1 MKANNYSLLRKTIS
15 DKRDSLVFNLSDS
28 ELKSLFSGKTIKEKM
43 INFFTLKRSKRLE
56 LIKKGYIVFGLV
68 FSSSYINNSN
78 LIRTRIIFSPSY
90 ELADNKEEMLAIADK
105 INEWVDS
112 VNFKKLT
119 MKEKKLYQA
128 IISDEEEPNYIQI
141 PESIIGNKLVYLSLI
156 FVNKDDF
163 LNGMVP
169 IIINRKISKEI
180 LLVPSNK
187 PNGHSTYFSGVF
199 LLRRKDGIDI
209 YFVVDMNFLRFARN
223 RFFAADDKPIK

>member
-1 MKANNYSLLRKTIS
+1 MKTNNYSLFRKTIS

-90 ELADNKEEMLAIADK
+90 ELADNNEEMLAIADK
-105 INEWVDS
+105 INEWIDS

-141 PESIIGNKLVYLSLI
+141 PEYIIGNKLVYLSLI

-180 LLVPSNK
+180 LLVPQAMYSNEYIE
-187 PNGHSTYFSGVF
+187 S
-199 LLRRKDGIDI
+199 LE
-209 YFVVDMNFLRFARN
+209 
-223 RFFAADDKPIK
+223 

>member
-141 PESIIGNKLVYLSLI
+141 SESIIGNKLVYLSLI

-180 LLVPSNK
+180 LLVPQAMYSNEYIESLEED
-187 PNGHSTYFSGVF
+187 N
-199 LLRRKDGIDI
+199 
-209 YFVVDMNFLRFARN
+209 
-223 RFFAADDKPIK
+223 

>member
-43 INFFTLKRSKRLE
+43 INFFTLKGSKRLE

-90 ELADNKEEMLAIADK
+90 ELADNKKEMLAIADK

-112 VNFKKLT
+112 VNLKKLT

-128 IISDEEEPNYIQI
+128 LISDEEEPNYIQI
-141 PESIIGNKLVYLSLI
+141 PEYIIGNKLVYLSLV

-180 LLVPSNK
+180 LLVPQAMYSNEYIESLEED
-187 PNGHSTYFSGVF
+187 N
-199 LLRRKDGIDI
+199 
-209 YFVVDMNFLRFARN
+209 
-223 RFFAADDKPIK
+223 

>member
-141 PESIIGNKLVYLSLI
+141 PEYIIGNKLVYLSLV

-180 LLVPSNK
+180 LLVPQAMYSNEYIESLEED
-187 PNGHSTYFSGVF
+187 N
-199 LLRRKDGIDI
+199 
-209 YFVVDMNFLRFARN
+209 
-223 RFFAADDKPIK
+223 

>member
-43 INFFTLKRSKRLE
+43 INFFTLKGSKRLE

-90 ELADNKEEMLAIADK
+90 ELANNKEEMLVIADK

-112 VNFKKLT
+112 VNLKKLT

-128 IISDEEEPNYIQI
+128 LISDEEEPNYIQI
-141 PESIIGNKLVYLSLI
+141 PESIIGNKLVYLSLV

-180 LLVPSNK
+180 LLVPQAMYSNEYIESLEED
-187 PNGHSTYFSGVF
+187 N
-199 LLRRKDGIDI
+199 
-209 YFVVDMNFLRFARN
+209 
-223 RFFAADDKPIK
+223 

>member
-1 MKANNYSLLRKTIS
+1 MKTNNYSLFRKTIS

-141 PESIIGNKLVYLSLI
+141 PEYIIGNKLVYLSLV

-180 LLVPSNK
+180 LLVPQAMYSNEYIESLEED
-187 PNGHSTYFSGVF
+187 N
-199 LLRRKDGIDI
+199 
-209 YFVVDMNFLRFARN
+209 
-223 RFFAADDKPIK
+223 

>member
-1 MKANNYSLLRKTIS
+1 MKANNYSLLRKTIN
-15 DKRDSLVFNLSDS
+15 DKRDSLVFNLSDT
-28 ELKSLFSGKTIKEKM
+28 ELKSLFGGKTIKEKM

-90 ELADNKEEMLAIADK
+90 ELADNKGEMLAIADK

-141 PESIIGNKLVYLSLI
+141 PEYIIGNKLVYLSLV

-180 LLVPSNK
+180 LLVPQAMYSNEYIESLEED
-187 PNGHSTYFSGVF
+187 N
-199 LLRRKDGIDI
+199 
-209 YFVVDMNFLRFARN
+209 
-223 RFFAADDKPIK
+223 

>member
-1 MKANNYSLLRKTIS
+1 MKTNNYSLLRKTIS

-28 ELKSLFSGKTIKEKM
+28 ELKSLFSGKIIKEKM

-112 VNFKKLT
+112 VNLKKLT

-128 IISDEEEPNYIQI
+128 LISDEEEPNYIQI
-141 PESIIGNKLVYLSLI
+141 PESIIGNKLVYLSLV

-180 LLVPSNK
+180 LLVPQAMYSNEYIESLEED
-187 PNGHSTYFSGVF
+187 N
-199 LLRRKDGIDI
+199 
-209 YFVVDMNFLRFARN
+209 
-223 RFFAADDKPIK
+223 

>member
-1 MKANNYSLLRKTIS
+1 MKTNNYSLFRKTIS

-43 INFFTLKRSKRLE
+43 INFFTLKGSKRLE

-180 LLVPSNK
+180 LLVPQAMYSNEYIESLGED
-187 PNGHSTYFSGVF
+187 N
-199 LLRRKDGIDI
+199 
-209 YFVVDMNFLRFARN
+209 
-223 RFFAADDKPIK
+223 

>member
-1 MKANNYSLLRKTIS
+1 MKTNNYSLFRKTIS
-15 DKRDSLVFNLSDS
+15 DKRDILVFNLSDS

-43 INFFTLKRSKRLE
+43 INFFTLKGSKRLE

-180 LLVPSNK
+180 LLVPQAMYSNEYIESLEED
-187 PNGHSTYFSGVF
+187 N
-199 LLRRKDGIDI
+199 
-209 YFVVDMNFLRFARN
+209 
-223 RFFAADDKPIK
+223 

>member
-1 MKANNYSLLRKTIS
+1 MKTNNYSLLRKTIS

-56 LIKKGYIVFGLV
+56 LIKKEYIVFGLV

-180 LLVPSNK
+180 LLVPQAMYSNEYIESLEED
-187 PNGHSTYFSGVF
+187 N
-199 LLRRKDGIDI
+199 
-209 YFVVDMNFLRFARN
+209 
-223 RFFAADDKPIK
+223 

>member
-1 MKANNYSLLRKTIS
+1 MKANKYSLLRKTIS

-43 INFFTLKRSKRLE
+43 INFFTLKGSKRLE

-141 PESIIGNKLVYLSLI
+141 PESIIGNKLVYLSLV

-180 LLVPSNK
+180 LLVPQAMYSNEYIESLEED
-187 PNGHSTYFSGVF
+187 N
-199 LLRRKDGIDI
+199 
-209 YFVVDMNFLRFARN
+209 
-223 RFFAADDKPIK
+223 

>member
-1 MKANNYSLLRKTIS
+1 MKTNNYSLFRKTIS

-112 VNFKKLT
+112 VNLKKLT

-128 IISDEEEPNYIQI
+128 LISDEEEPNYIQI
-141 PESIIGNKLVYLSLI
+141 PESIIGNKLIYLSLI

-180 LLVPSNK
+180 LLVPQAMYSNEYIESLEED
-187 PNGHSTYFSGVF
+187 N
-199 LLRRKDGIDI
+199 
-209 YFVVDMNFLRFARN
+209 
-223 RFFAADDKPIK
+223 

>member
-1 MKANNYSLLRKTIS
+1 MKTNNYSLFRKTIS
-15 DKRDSLVFNLSDS
+15 NKRDSLVFNLSDS

-180 LLVPSNK
+180 LLVPQAMYSNEYIESLEED
-187 PNGHSTYFSGVF
+187 N
-199 LLRRKDGIDI
+199 
-209 YFVVDMNFLRFARN
+209 
-223 RFFAADDKPIK
+223 

>member
-141 PESIIGNKLVYLSLI
+141 PEYIIGNKLVYLSLV
-156 FVNKDDF
+156 FVNTDDII
-163 LNGMVP
+163 NGMVP

-180 LLVPSNK
+180 LLVPQAMYSNEYIESLEED
-187 PNGHSTYFSGVF
+187 N
-199 LLRRKDGIDI
+199 
-209 YFVVDMNFLRFARN
+209 
-223 RFFAADDKPIK
+223 

>member
-28 ELKSLFSGKTIKEKM
+28 ELKSLFNGKTIKEKM

-180 LLVPSNK
+180 LLVPQAMYSNEYIESLEED
-187 PNGHSTYFSGVF
+187 N
-199 LLRRKDGIDI
+199 
-209 YFVVDMNFLRFARN
+209 
-223 RFFAADDKPIK
+223 

>member
-1 MKANNYSLLRKTIS
+1 MKTNNYSLFRKTIS

-43 INFFTLKRSKRLE
+43 INFITLKGSKRLE

-112 VNFKKLT
+112 VNLKKLT

-128 IISDEEEPNYIQI
+128 LISDEEEPNYIQI
-141 PESIIGNKLVYLSLI
+141 PEYIIGNKLVYLSLV

-180 LLVPSNK
+180 LLVPQAMYSNEYIESLEED
-187 PNGHSTYFSGVF
+187 N
-199 LLRRKDGIDI
+199 
-209 YFVVDMNFLRFARN
+209 
-223 RFFAADDKPIK
+223 

>member
-15 DKRDSLVFNLSDS
+15 DKRDSLVFNLSDT

-68 FSSSYINNSN
+68 FSSSYINNYN

-180 LLVPSNK
+180 LLVPQAMYSNEYIESLEED
-187 PNGHSTYFSGVF
+187 N
-199 LLRRKDGIDI
+199 
-209 YFVVDMNFLRFARN
+209 
-223 RFFAADDKPIK
+223 

>member
-128 IISDEEEPNYIQI
+128 LISDEEEPNYIQI
-141 PESIIGNKLVYLSLI
+141 PEYIIGNKLVYLSLI

-180 LLVPSNK
+180 LLVPQAMYSNEYIESLEED
-187 PNGHSTYFSGVF
+187 N
-199 LLRRKDGIDI
+199 
-209 YFVVDMNFLRFARN
+209 
-223 RFFAADDKPIK
+223 

>member
-1 MKANNYSLLRKTIS
+1 MKTNNYSLFRKTIS

-28 ELKSLFSGKTIKEKM
+28 ELKSLFLGKTIKEKM
-43 INFFTLKRSKRLE
+43 INFFTLKGSKRLE

-112 VNFKKLT
+112 VNFKKMT

-128 IISDEEEPNYIQI
+128 IISDEEEPNYVQI
-141 PESIIGNKLVYLSLI
+141 PESIIGNKLVYLSLV
-156 FVNKDDF
+156 FVNKDEF

-180 LLVPSNK
+180 LLVPQAMYSNEYIESLEEY
-187 PNGHSTYFSGVF
+187 N
-199 LLRRKDGIDI
+199 
-209 YFVVDMNFLRFARN
+209 
-223 RFFAADDKPIK
+223 

>member
-1 MKANNYSLLRKTIS
+1 MKTNNYSLFRKTIS

-112 VNFKKLT
+112 VNLKKLT

-128 IISDEEEPNYIQI
+128 LISDEEEPNYIQI
-141 PESIIGNKLVYLSLI
+141 PESIIGNKLIYLSLI
-156 FVNKDDF
+156 FVNKDEF

-180 LLVPSNK
+180 LLVPQAMYSNEYIESLEED
-187 PNGHSTYFSGVF
+187 N
-199 LLRRKDGIDI
+199 
-209 YFVVDMNFLRFARN
+209 
-223 RFFAADDKPIK
+223 

>member
-1 MKANNYSLLRKTIS
+1 MKTNNYSLFRKTIS

-112 VNFKKLT
+112 VNLKKLT

-141 PESIIGNKLVYLSLI
+141 PESIIGDKLVYLSLI

-180 LLVPSNK
+180 LLVPQAMYSNEYIESLEED
-187 PNGHSTYFSGVF
+187 N
-199 LLRRKDGIDI
+199 
-209 YFVVDMNFLRFARN
+209 
-223 RFFAADDKPIK
+223 

>member
-28 ELKSLFSGKTIKEKM
+28 ELKSLFNGKTIKEKM

-141 PESIIGNKLVYLSLI
+141 SESIIGNKLVYLSLI

-180 LLVPSNK
+180 LLVPQAMYSNEYIESLEED
-187 PNGHSTYFSGVF
+187 N
-199 LLRRKDGIDI
+199 
-209 YFVVDMNFLRFARN
+209 
-223 RFFAADDKPIK
+223 

>member
-1 MKANNYSLLRKTIS
+1 MKTNNYSLFRKTIS

-43 INFFTLKRSKRLE
+43 INFFTLKGSKRLE

-112 VNFKKLT
+112 V
-119 MKEKKLYQA
+119 
-128 IISDEEEPNYIQI
+128 
-141 PESIIGNKLVYLSLI
+141 IGNKLIYLSLV

-180 LLVPSNK
+180 LLVPQAMYSNEYIESLEED
-187 PNGHSTYFSGVF
+187 N
-199 LLRRKDGIDI
+199 
-209 YFVVDMNFLRFARN
+209 
-223 RFFAADDKPIK
+223 

>member
-128 IISDEEEPNYIQI
+128 LISDEEEPNYIQI
-141 PESIIGNKLVYLSLI
+141 PESIIGNKLIYLSLI

-180 LLVPSNK
+180 LLVPQAMYSNEYIESLEED
-187 PNGHSTYFSGVF
+187 N
-199 LLRRKDGIDI
+199 
-209 YFVVDMNFLRFARN
+209 
-223 RFFAADDKPIK
+223 

>member
-15 DKRDSLVFNLSDS
+15 DKRDSLVFNLSDT
-28 ELKSLFSGKTIKEKM
+28 ELKSLFGGKTIKEKM

-90 ELADNKEEMLAIADK
+90 ELADNKGEMLAIADK

-141 PESIIGNKLVYLSLI
+141 PEYIIGNKLVYLSLI

-180 LLVPSNK
+180 LLVPQAMYSNEYIESLEED
-187 PNGHSTYFSGVF
+187 N
-199 LLRRKDGIDI
+199 
-209 YFVVDMNFLRFARN
+209 
-223 RFFAADDKPIK
+223 

>member
-43 INFFTLKRSKRLE
+43 INFFTLKGSKRLE

-119 MKEKKLYQA
+119 IKEKKLYQA
-128 IISDEEEPNYIQI
+128 LISDEEEPNYIQI

-180 LLVPSNK
+180 LLVPQAMYSNEYIESLEED
-187 PNGHSTYFSGVF
+187 N
-199 LLRRKDGIDI
+199 
-209 YFVVDMNFLRFARN
+209 
-223 RFFAADDKPIK
+223 

>member
-1 MKANNYSLLRKTIS
+1 MKTNNYSLLRKTIS

-112 VNFKKLT
+112 VNLKKLT

-128 IISDEEEPNYIQI
+128 LISDEEEPNYIQI
-141 PESIIGNKLVYLSLI
+141 PEYIIGNKLVYLSLI

-180 LLVPSNK
+180 LLVPQAMYSNEYIESLEED
-187 PNGHSTYFSGVF
+187 N
-199 LLRRKDGIDI
+199 
-209 YFVVDMNFLRFARN
+209 
-223 RFFAADDKPIK
+223 

>member
-15 DKRDSLVFNLSDS
+15 DKRDSLGFNLSDS

-180 LLVPSNK
+180 LLVPQAMYSNEYIESLEED
-187 PNGHSTYFSGVF
+187 N
-199 LLRRKDGIDI
+199 
-209 YFVVDMNFLRFARN
+209 
-223 RFFAADDKPIK
+223 

>member
-1 MKANNYSLLRKTIS
+1 MKTNNYSLFRKTIS

-43 INFFTLKRSKRLE
+43 INFFTLKGSKRLE

-119 MKEKKLYQA
+119 IKEKKLYQA
-128 IISDEEEPNYIQI
+128 IISDEEGPNYIQI

-180 LLVPSNK
+180 LLVPQAMYSNEYIESLEED
-187 PNGHSTYFSGVF
+187 N
-199 LLRRKDGIDI
+199 
-209 YFVVDMNFLRFARN
+209 
-223 RFFAADDKPIK
+223 

>member
-15 DKRDSLVFNLSDS
+15 DKRDSLVFNLSDT
-28 ELKSLFSGKTIKEKM
+28 ELKSLFGGKTIKEKM

-180 LLVPSNK
+180 LLVPQAMYSNEYIE
-187 PNGHSTYFSGVF
+187 S
-199 LLRRKDGIDI
+199 L
-209 YFVVDMNFLRFARN
+209 
-223 RFFAADDKPIK
+223 

>member
-1 MKANNYSLLRKTIS
+1 MKTNNYSLFRKTIS

-43 INFFTLKRSKRLE
+43 INFFTLKGSKRLE

-119 MKEKKLYQA
+119 MKEKRLYQA

-180 LLVPSNK
+180 LLVPQAMYSNEYIESLEED
-187 PNGHSTYFSGVF
+187 N
-199 LLRRKDGIDI
+199 
-209 YFVVDMNFLRFARN
+209 
-223 RFFAADDKPIK
+223 

>member
-56 LIKKGYIVFGLV
+56 LIKKGYIVFGVV

-180 LLVPSNK
+180 LLVPQAMYSNEYIESLEED
-187 PNGHSTYFSGVF
+187 N
-199 LLRRKDGIDI
+199 
-209 YFVVDMNFLRFARN
+209 
-223 RFFAADDKPIK
+223 

>member
-163 LNGMVP
+163 LNGMIP

-180 LLVPSNK
+180 LLVPQAMYSNEYIESLEED
-187 PNGHSTYFSGVF
+187 N
-199 LLRRKDGIDI
+199 
-209 YFVVDMNFLRFARN
+209 
-223 RFFAADDKPIK
+223 

>member
-15 DKRDSLVFNLSDS
+15 DKRDSLVFNLSDT
-28 ELKSLFSGKTIKEKM
+28 ELKSLFGGKTIKEKM

-156 FVNKDDF
+156 FVNKDYF

-180 LLVPSNK
+180 LLVPQAMYSNEYIESLEED
-187 PNGHSTYFSGVF
+187 N
-199 LLRRKDGIDI
+199 
-209 YFVVDMNFLRFARN
+209 
-223 RFFAADDKPIK
+223 

>member
-43 INFFTLKRSKRLE
+43 INFFTLKRRKRLE

-180 LLVPSNK
+180 LLVPQAMYSNEYIESLEED
-187 PNGHSTYFSGVF
+187 N
-199 LLRRKDGIDI
+199 
-209 YFVVDMNFLRFARN
+209 
-223 RFFAADDKPIK
+223 

>member
-15 DKRDSLVFNLSDS
+15 DKRDSLVFNLSDT
-28 ELKSLFSGKTIKEKM
+28 ELKSLFGGKTIKEKM

-180 LLVPSNK
+180 LLVPQAMYSNEYIESSEED
-187 PNGHSTYFSGVF
+187 N
-199 LLRRKDGIDI
+199 
-209 YFVVDMNFLRFARN
+209 
-223 RFFAADDKPIK
+223 

>member
-1 MKANNYSLLRKTIS
+1 MKTNNYSLFRKTIS

-180 LLVPSNK
+180 LLVPQAMYSNEYIESLEED
-187 PNGHSTYFSGVF
+187 N
-199 LLRRKDGIDI
+199 
-209 YFVVDMNFLRFARN
+209 
-223 RFFAADDKPIK
+223 

>member
-1 MKANNYSLLRKTIS
+1 MKTNNYSLFRKTIS

-43 INFFTLKRSKRLE
+43 INFFTLKGSKRLE

-112 VNFKKLT
+112 VNLKKLT

-128 IISDEEEPNYIQI
+128 LISDEEEPNYIQI
-141 PESIIGNKLVYLSLI
+141 PEYIIGNKLVYLSLV

-180 LLVPSNK
+180 LLVPQAMYSNEYIESLEED
-187 PNGHSTYFSGVF
+187 N
-199 LLRRKDGIDI
+199 
-209 YFVVDMNFLRFARN
+209 
-223 RFFAADDKPIK
+223 